1 LPRAVAHP
9 GEAIRVKNI
18 DPMSIIHDR
27 NPHASAR
34 AIANSSY
41 ASCAHGTL
49 VRLLDRKS
57 PSKHERCVHGALR
70 SFIVNDDHPCAGARA
85 AFNAGAYRFGTY
97 RQIASA
103 DATAGLARDLS
114 SFVAERP
121 RMPTEFATFIAVFN
135 RLDRGGEPE
144 FEITLWNQLQ
154 ALHDLDFASYD
165 SIASNDPENS
175 KFAFSFA
182 GTAFF
187 VVGMHPH
194 SSRLARRFSWPAM
207 VFNPRSQFEVLR
219 EKKQYDRFASVVRD
233 REITLQ
239 GSLNPNLDPGN
250 ERSEARQYSG
260 RAVEDD
266 WKCPFRP

>member
-1 LPRAVAHP
+1 
-9 GEAIRVKNI
+9 VKNI

-144 FEITLWNQLQ
+144 FEITL
-154 ALHDLDFASYD
+154 
-165 SIASNDPENS
+165 
-175 KFAFSFA
+175 K
-182 GTAFF
+182 
-187 VVGMHPH
+187 
-194 SSRLARRFSWPAM
+194 
-207 VFNPRSQFEVLR
+207 FEV
-219 EKKQYDRFASVVRD
+219 RF
-233 REITLQ
+233 
-239 GSLNPNLDPGN
+239 
-250 ERSEARQYSG
+250 
-260 RAVEDD
+260 
-266 WKCPFRP
+266 